1 MNKKIEIKS
10 DIKKLS
16 FEEAL
21 TELEEIVGRLERG
34 DIDLEDSISI
44 YERGEA
50 LKSHCES
57 KLEKAKM
64 KVDKIITQP
73 DGCLLYTSPSPR
85 DVEESR
91 MPSSA

>member
-73 DGCLLYTSPSPR
+73 DG
-85 DVEESR
+85 DF
-91 MPSSA
+91 SSEPLDEI

>member
-1 MNKKIEIKS
+1 MNKKIEVKN

-73 DGCLLYTSPSPR
+73 DG
-85 DVEESR
+85 DF
-91 MPSSA
+91 SSEPLDEI

>member
-16 FEEAL
+16 FEAAL

-73 DGCLLYTSPSPR
+73 DG
-85 DVEESR
+85 DF
-91 MPSSA
+91 SSEPLDEI

>member
-1 MNKKIEIKS
+1 MNKKVEINS

-21 TELEEIVGRLERG
+21 SELEGIVESLERG

-44 YERGEA
+44 YERGVI
-50 LKSHCES
+50 LKAHCES

-73 DGCLLYTSPSPR
+73 DG
-85 DVEESR
+85 DF
-91 MPSSA
+91 SSEPLDEI

>member
-1 MNKKIEIKS
+1 MNKKIEVKD

-21 TELEEIVGRLERG
+21 SELEGIVECLERG

-44 YERGEA
+44 YERGVA
-50 LKSHCES
+50 LKAHCES

-73 DGCLLYTSPSPR
+73 DGDFKSEPL
-85 DVEESR
+85 DEI
-91 MPSSA
+91 

>member
-1 MNKKIEIKS
+1 MNKKVEINS

-21 TELEEIVGRLERG
+21 SELEGIVESLERG

-44 YERGEA
+44 YERGVV
-50 LKSHCES
+50 LKAHCES

-73 DGCLLYTSPSPR
+73 DGDFTSEPL
-85 DVEESR
+85 DEI
-91 MPSSA
+91 

>member
-1 MNKKIEIKS
+1 MNKKVEINS

-21 TELEEIVGRLERG
+21 SELEGIVDSLERG

-44 YERGEA
+44 YERGVV
-50 LKSHCES
+50 LKAHCES

-73 DGCLLYTSPSPR
+73 DG
-85 DVEESR
+85 DF
-91 MPSSA
+91 SSEPLDEI

>member
-1 MNKKIEIKS
+1 MNKKIQIKE

-21 TELEEIVGRLERG
+21 SELEGIVERLERG

-44 YERGEA
+44 YERGVV
-50 LKSHCES
+50 LKTHCEAKS
-57 KLEKAKM
+57 EKAKM

-73 DGCLLYTSPSPR
+73 DGDFKSEPL
-85 DVEESR
+85 DEI
-91 MPSSA
+91 

>member
-50 LKSHCES
+50 LKTHCES

-73 DGCLLYTSPSPR
+73 DG
-85 DVEESR
+85 DF
-91 MPSSA
+91 SSEPLDEI

>member
-1 MNKKIEIKS
+1 MNKKIEVKN

-21 TELEEIVGRLERG
+21 AELEEIVSRLERG

-73 DGCLLYTSPSPR
+73 DG
-85 DVEESR
+85 DF
-91 MPSSA
+91 SSEPLDEI

>member
-1 MNKKIEIKS
+1 MNKKVEINS

-21 TELEEIVGRLERG
+21 SELEGIVESLERG

-44 YERGEA
+44 YERGGG
-50 LKSHCES
+50 LKAHCES

-73 DGCLLYTSPSPR
+73 DG
-85 DVEESR
+85 DF
-91 MPSSA
+91 SSEPLDEI

>member
-50 LKSHCES
+50 LKYHCES

-73 DGCLLYTSPSPR
+73 DG
-85 DVEESR
+85 DF
-91 MPSSA
+91 SSEPLDEI

>member
-21 TELEEIVGRLERG
+21 TELEEIVGRLESG

-73 DGCLLYTSPSPR
+73 DG
-85 DVEESR
+85 DF
-91 MPSSA
+91 SSEPLDEI

>member
-1 MNKKIEIKS
+1 MNKKVEINS

-21 TELEEIVGRLERG
+21 SELEGIVESLERG

-44 YERGEA
+44 YERGEV
-50 LKSHCES
+50 LKAHCES

-73 DGCLLYTSPSPR
+73 DG
-85 DVEESR
+85 DF
-91 MPSSA
+91 SSEPLDEI

>member
-73 DGCLLYTSPSPR
+73 DG
-85 DVEESR
+85 DF
-91 MPSSA
+91 SSEPLD

>member
-1 MNKKIEIKS
+1 MNKKIEVKD

-21 TELEEIVGRLERG
+21 SELEGIVERLERG

-44 YERGEA
+44 YERGVA
-50 LKSHCES
+50 LKAHCES
-57 KLEKAKM
+57 KLETAKM

-73 DGCLLYTSPSPR
+73 DGDFKSEPL
-85 DVEESR
+85 DEI
-91 MPSSA
+91 

>member
-57 KLEKAKM
+57 KLEKGKM

-73 DGCLLYTSPSPR
+73 DG
-85 DVEESR
+85 DF
-91 MPSSA
+91 SSEPLDEI

>member
-1 MNKKIEIKS
+1 MNKKIQIKD

-21 TELEEIVGRLERG
+21 SELEGIVERLERG

-44 YERGEA
+44 YERGVV
-50 LKSHCES
+50 LKAHCEA

-73 DGCLLYTSPSPR
+73 DGDFKSEPL
-85 DVEESR
+85 DEI
-91 MPSSA
+91 

>member
-1 MNKKIEIKS
+1 MNKKIQIKE

-21 TELEEIVGRLERG
+21 SELEGIVERLERG

-44 YERGEA
+44 YERGVG
-50 LKSHCES
+50 LKAHCEA
-57 KLEKAKM
+57 KLENAKM

-73 DGCLLYTSPSPR
+73 DGDFKSEPL
-85 DVEESR
+85 DEI
-91 MPSSA
+91 

>member
-21 TELEEIVGRLERG
+21 TELEEIVGRLESG

-44 YERGEA
+44 YE
-50 LKSHCES
+50 
-57 KLEKAKM
+57 
-64 KVDKIITQP
+64 
-73 DGCLLYTSPSPR
+73 
-85 DVEESR
+85 
-91 MPSSA
+91 

>member
-10 DIKKLS
+10 DIIKLS

-73 DGCLLYTSPSPR
+73 DG
-85 DVEESR
+85 DF
-91 MPSSA
+91 SSEPLDEI

>member
-50 LKSHCES
+50 LKSHCKS

-73 DGCLLYTSPSPR
+73 DG
-85 DVEESR
+85 DF
-91 MPSSA
+91 SSEPLDEI

>member
-1 MNKKIEIKS
+1 MNKKIEIKNN
-10 DIKKLS
+10 IKKLS

-73 DGCLLYTSPSPR
+73 DG
-85 DVEESR
+85 DF
-91 MPSSA
+91 SSEPLDEI

>member
-1 MNKKIEIKS
+1 MNKKVEINS

-21 TELEEIVGRLERG
+21 SELEGIVESLERG

-44 YERGEA
+44 YERGVVLRA
-50 LKSHCES
+50 HCES

-73 DGCLLYTSPSPR
+73 DG
-85 DVEESR
+85 DF
-91 MPSSA
+91 SSEPLDEI